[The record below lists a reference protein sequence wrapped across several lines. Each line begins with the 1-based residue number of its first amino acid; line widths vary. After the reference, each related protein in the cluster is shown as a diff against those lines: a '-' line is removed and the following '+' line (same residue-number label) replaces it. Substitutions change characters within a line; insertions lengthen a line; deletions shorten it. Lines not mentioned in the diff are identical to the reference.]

1 MLRNESSTQGD
12 CYNVGMDSC
21 VMSSRGGDP
30 APPGR
35 STCCYTLH
43 TCMTCNEMA
52 VSEWVIM
59 GDVGLRVSDTHLY
72 DL

>member
-1 MLRNESSTQGD
+1 MGD
-12 CYNVGMDSC
+12 IRGKWVIIWDYYNVDMGSC

-43 TCMTCNEMA
+43 SDMICNER
-52 VSEWVIM
+52 
-59 GDVGLRVSDTHLY
+59 GVSDNGGLLQCGHG
-72 DL
+72 